1 MNKIRIFSDFAWP
14 YCYFGLGLVDK
25 LKEDGLEFELDWI
38 PFQLDPNTPEEGLD
52 LYDVY
57 PKEYI
62 LRSIDILSKMGKE
75 FSIKYNNRNGKF
87 NTRLAHLCGFY
98 ALEKG
103 KYAEYAKAIFKAYF
117 EAGANVYKME
127 ILSNIAEEIGLDP
140 RHMFD
145 SVDSG
150 IYDEKLREAEIL
162 AKEFGIQSVPTFVI
176 NNRYKI
182 SGVWDYSSFKKTIID
197 LFNRLDP

>member
-1 MNKIRIFSDFAWP
+1 M
-14 YCYFGLGLVDK
+14 
-25 LKEDGLEFELDWI
+25 
-38 PFQLDPNTPEEGLD
+38 
-52 LYDVY
+52 
-57 PKEYI
+57 
-62 LRSIDILSKMGKE
+62 
-75 FSIKYNNRNGKF
+75 
-87 NTRLAHLCGFY
+87 
-98 ALEKG
+98 EKG
-103 KYAEYAKAIFKAYF
+103 KYAEYAKAVFKAYF
-117 EAGANVYKME
+117 EAGANVYKRE

-162 AKEFGIQSVPTFVI
+162 AKEFGIQSVPTFII

-182 SGVWDYSSFKKTIID
+182 SGVRDYSSFKKTIID